1 MNEPKLI
8 FATHNKHKLEEVKLL
23 LNNEINL
30 LSLTDI
36 SFFDEIPEEEDTLEG
51 NARQKAKFIFDL
63 YHQDCFSD
71 DTGLE
76 VLSLSGAPGVHSARY
91 AGEGHN
97 DAMNRRKL
105 LEQLKGIQNRTARF
119 RTVVALWWKGTEYLF
134 EGIVKGE
141 IIAEERG
148 DNGFGYDSLFVPE
161 GYDKT
166 FAEMGEKEKNEI
178 SHRGKAI
185 KKLAQFLE
193 ERL

>member
-36 SFFDEIPEEEDTLEG
+36 SFFEEIPEEEDTLEG
-51 NARQKAKFIFDL
+51 NARQKAKLIFDL

>member
-76 VLSLSGAPGVHSARY
+76 VLSLNGAPGVHSARY

-185 KKLAQFLE
+185 KNLAQFLE

>member
-76 VLSLSGAPGVHSARY
+76 VLSLNGAPGVHSARY

-105 LEQLKGIQNRTARF
+105 LEQLKGKQNRTARF